1 MCGIQLKQCLQKK
14 RRECIVLNICIRR
27 EFGNYLIVH
36 LKRLE
41 KKKSNLKRLKEK
53 AASIRMQQF
62 KTLSKILSTICSSK
76 DERMIGL

>member
-41 KKKSNLKRLKEK
+41 KKKIKPKEIKRKGRIDQN
-53 AASIRMQQF
+53 A
-62 KTLSKILSTICSSK
+62 TV
-76 DERMIGL
+76 